1 LAHIGQRFGVD
12 DAVAVTCAL
21 QFEEVAAAL
30 GASGAEPGKM
40 GARNLTR
47 APWESYNRTAATGF
61 ALLPI
66 GNRMCMIF
74 Q

>member
-30 GASGAEPGKM
+30 GASGAESGKM
-40 GARNLTR
+40 GVADLR
-47 APWESYNRTAATGF
+47 AEAVDGLAASPGVIR
-61 ALLPI
+61 P
-66 GNRMCMIF
+66 
-74 Q
+74 